1 MASSP
6 DMSLN
11 FIAALDSYAKTT
23 GIDVTKH
30 PSYLKLQQCDSPDA
44 IIGHFQERVMI
55 FQEYRGGYR
64 KLITLLK
71 SIVQVLISIS
81 GVLGE
86 TITVGLHHFESQAD
100 HDILPCL

>member
-1 MASSP
+1 
-6 DMSLN
+6 MSLIFN
-11 FIAALDSYAKTT
+11 AALDSYAKTT
-23 GIDVTKH
+23 GIDLTEH
-30 PSYLKLQQCDSPDA
+30 PSCLKLQQCESTDA

-55 FQEYRGGYR
+55 FKEHRDGYR
-64 KLITLLK
+64 KLITVLK
-71 SIVQVLISIS
+71 TIVQVLISIS